1 MSEDSES
8 DHEKQ
13 QLPTAAISFNPKFDP
28 CVGVDMIERKPGQ
41 TGPTVPKTHHTTS
54 ESSESD
60 SESSDDSSSDEDP
73 SRTSG
78 SKNKNSLK
86 SANTLNKPPEVN
98 IGKYETMKFLI
109 KVHIFKCMNF
119 HNLIL
124 LSFFSTIISWGQSR
138 SWRCGFQLE

>member
-1 MSEDSES
+1 MTYYFYLLYLAIPGFGNGPRLSEDSES

-41 TGPTVPKTHHTTS
+41 AGPTVPKTHHTTS

-78 SKNKNSLK
+78 SKNKNSVK
-86 SANTLNKPPEVN
+86 SATTLNKPPEVN
-98 IGKYETMKFLI
+98 IGKYETMK
-109 KVHIFKCMNF
+109 KY
-119 HNLIL
+119 
-124 LSFFSTIISWGQSR
+124 
-138 SWRCGFQLE
+138 FQMYVGSYKFP